1 MTTFHLAFELS
12 TARRKR
18 WSCALPRKV
27 RWGLLILFL
36 QAWETGW
43 AREGMTAANRARV
56 ADGAVGARS
65 GSPVAGLS
73 QTPLSEAFA
82 LRNERSS
89 RKKSSRF
96 LPHRKV
102 R

>member
-1 MTTFHLAFELS
+1 MTTFHWAFESS
-12 TARRKR
+12 TAFRKR
-18 WSCALPRKV
+18 WSCGLPRKV

-36 QAWETGW
+36 HACETGW
-43 AREGMTAANRARV
+43 ASDGIRTANRLRV
-56 ADGAVGARS
+56 VWGAVGARS
-65 GSPVAGLS
+65 GSPVEGLS

-82 LRNERSS
+82 ARKERSS

-96 LPHRKV
+96 LPQRKV